1 MQLQVQQFVSRCIL
15 CDQVWASFNAPTLHL
30 QPLPIMGLGYWWSLD
45 FVGPLSLTPWHNQYV
60 LVMIEHFSKLL
71 ELVPL
76 LDCNSE
82 RVAYAFLNMVF
93 SRFGTPTKVFIDQGT
108 KFHGEFQ
115 ELCEKTLINH
125 HTTSWNHLEA
135 KGLMEQMVEIVKWGL
150 WKYGLH
156 KGHTWD

>member
-1 MQLQVQQFVSRCIL
+1 
-15 CDQVWASFNAPTLHL
+15 
-30 QPLPIMGLGYWWSLD
+30 
-45 FVGPLSLTPWHNQYV
+45 
-60 LVMIEHFSKLL
+60 MIEHFSKLL

-76 LDCNSE
+76 LNCNNE

-93 SRFGTPTKVFIDQGT
+93 SRFGTPTKVFIDKGT

-115 ELCEKTLINH
+115 ELCEKALIDH